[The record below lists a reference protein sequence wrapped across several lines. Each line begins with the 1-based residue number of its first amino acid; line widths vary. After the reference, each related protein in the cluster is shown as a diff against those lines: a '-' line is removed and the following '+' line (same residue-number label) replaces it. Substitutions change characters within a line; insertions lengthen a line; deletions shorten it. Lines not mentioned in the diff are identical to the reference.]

1 MKIVINKRHGSFSLS
16 HAAVMRYAELA
27 GMTLYFESSLC
38 SDMVN
43 YYKVHVE
50 EFKQLVNSGA
60 SHSILNPLSFNENLI
75 CRDDP
80 ILVQVVEEL
89 GDAASGRYSKLKV
102 VEIPDDIEWIID
114 DYDGVEWVAERHRT
128 WS

>member
-1 MKIVINKRHGSFSLS
+1 MKIVINKRHGGFSLS

-27 GMTLYFESSLC
+27 GMKLYFESSLC

-43 YYKVHVE
+43 YYKVPVE

-80 ILVQVVEEL
+80 SLVQVVEEL

-102 VEIPDDIEWIID
+102 VEIPDDVDWFID
-114 DYDGVEWVAERHRT
+114 DYDSVEWVAERHRT

>member
-1 MKIVINKRHGSFSLS
+1 MKVVINKRHGGFSLS
-16 HAAVMRYAELA
+16 HAAVMRYAELV

-43 YYKVHVE
+43 YYKVPVE

-60 SHSILNPLSFNENLI
+60 SYSILSPLSFNENLI

-80 ILVQVVEEL
+80 ILAQVVEEL
-89 GDAASGRYSKLKV
+89 GELANGRYSKLKV

-128 WS
+128 WG

>member
-1 MKIVINKRHGSFSLS
+1 MKVVINKRHGGFSLS

-27 GMTLYFESSLC
+27 GMTLYFESSLV

-43 YYKVHVE
+43 YYKVPVE

-60 SHSILNPLSFNENLI
+60 SYSILNPLMFSEGSI

-80 ILVQVVEEL
+80 MLVQVVEEL
-89 GDAASGRYSKLKV
+89 GDAANGRYSKLKV

-128 WS
+128 WG